1 MLKAGVGV
9 SFSNKTFHSCPRA
22 FEALYTHANSFN
34 SSRKKPARQCTV
46 NKDTATPSMPL
57 RSWQDRFLTL
67 PCARLRPL
75 RTRFRRISW
84 MSFTSLALESQQQ
97 SIRDHPRLSTTT
109 PSKLT
114 PPREQ
119 TLNKH
124 RPQPFAGWA
133 DESKQMG
140 GLQSV
145 ISTSALSPCAASR
158 NGDQSSGPSA
168 GEGGSRRVSGLR
180 K

>member
-1 MLKAGVGV
+1 MVSLFPIKHFTAVREHLK
-9 SFSNKTFHSCPRA
+9 HCI
-22 FEALYTHANSFN
+22 HANSFN

-46 NKDTATPSMPL
+46 KQRHTATPSMPL
-57 RSWQDRFLTL
+57 RSRQDRFLTL

-84 MSFTSLALESQQQ
+84 TSFTSLALESQQQ

-133 DESKQMG
+133 DESKQMD

-145 ISTSALSPCAASR
+145 ICTSALSPCAASR
-158 NGDQSSGPSA
+158 NRDQSSGPSA
-168 GEGGSRRVSGLR
+168 GEGGTRRVSGL
-180 K
+180 